1 MRSDGGLAYLT
12 SDEMGE
18 TDRVAIE
25 EYGIDVLALMEN
37 AGRAVALVALRMLGG
52 KAVGEGVC
60 CLVGKGNNGGD
71 GLVAARHLSN
81 WGASVR
87 VIVAG
92 ERSGL
97 KDVPNMQAGIIEKM
111 GIPFLGPNDGFE
123 ECSLIVDALLGYG
136 ARGNPRD
143 PVAALIRRANASK
156 RSILAVDVP
165 SGLDATTGAPG
176 DPCIAAKA
184 TVTLGFPK
192 SGFLNIESRPLV
204 GELYLAD
211 ISFPSKLYS
220 TYSVRKDLFEKE
232 SVIRIG

>member
-1 MRSDGGLAYLT
+1 MRSERGLAYLT

-52 KAVGEGVC
+52 KAAGEDVC

-87 VIVAG
+87 VVVSG

-97 KDVPNMQAGIIEKM
+97 KDVPNRQAEMVEKM
-111 GIPFLGPNDGFE
+111 GIPVLGPNDGFE

-143 PVAALIRRANASK
+143 PIAALIRRANASK
-156 RSILAVDVP
+156 RPILAVDVP
-165 SGLDATTGAPG
+165 SGMDATTGTPG

-192 SGFLNIESRPLV
+192 TGFLNTLSRPLV

-211 ISFPSKLYS
+211 ISFPLKMYS
-220 TYSVRKDLFEKE
+220 AYSVRTGLFEKE